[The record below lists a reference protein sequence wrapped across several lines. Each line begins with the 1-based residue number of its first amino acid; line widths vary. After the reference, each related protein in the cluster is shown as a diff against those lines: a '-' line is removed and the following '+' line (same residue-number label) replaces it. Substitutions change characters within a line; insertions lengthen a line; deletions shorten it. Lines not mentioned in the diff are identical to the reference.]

1 MDDFRKEEKSK
12 KLDILDQWLKQTLNI
27 GKTERTEKPN
37 QPQQNGGQNN
47 QASSAMPQNK
57 PGQQTPAPG
66 QANARPAVMGTP
78 SGGPATGAAR
88 SATQKQFER
97 EQPRPQR
104 QWQHKPQYNN
114 AAPLN
119 KGQNNRPAAPQG
131 GNAPRTGAAQPA
143 GGGGGKGRGGNKKRF
158 SKSAFG
164 GNFNQRHKF
173 QSALRRADESK
184 PADTNKYDPR
194 GVLRI
199 IPIGGLDEVGKNTMI
214 FEYEDSIFLVDLG
227 FQFPEADML
236 GVDYVIPD
244 INYLKDKIDK
254 IKGIVVTH
262 GHLDHIGGIA
272 YLLNKLGNPPIY
284 AGRLTMGLI
293 TKQLEEHGLMQ
304 SASLRVVN
312 FVSDQ
317 LVFGKMKVSFFRV
330 THSIPDSC
338 GLFIETPAGSIV
350 HTGDF
355 KIDLSPAGSQL
366 PPEFAKIAGF
376 GEKNVTALMSDSTN
390 AAKPGYTMSEKKI
403 GHTLENIIKDS
414 EGRILIASFSSQIG
428 RMQQILDAAVKHGRK
443 VFLSGRSLIDNSVMA
458 AGLGYLKYPQGL
470 IADIKKSKKHPPNK
484 TIILTT
490 GSQGEPMAA
499 LSRMALNEH
508 PHVKIDKGDTVVL
521 SSSPIPGNEMAVV
534 RVTNNLV
541 RLGARVINNHIMDV
555 HASGHGQ
562 QEDLKLMFSLVKPK
576 YFIPIHGEY
585 FMRKTHGDLMVHE
598 LGFPDDRVMMV
609 ENGDVMEMRAGELKR
624 TKEKVQTNYI
634 LVDGMGGGDIGSQVM
649 MDRQILAE
657 NGVIVLSLHIDKT
670 TRALKGDIKVDTRG
684 FIYMEESQEIVNGI
698 CQRAAESYTN
708 FVKNNPGF
716 SYEEA
721 KLHIRES
728 VDQFVNSKID
738 RQPLIIPLLVD

>member
-27 GKTERTEKPN
+27 GKTEKVEKPN
-37 QPQQNGGQNN
+37 QPQTSGGQKE
-47 QASSAMPQNK
+47 QANFSGANQNK
-57 PGQQTPAPG
+57 QPQP
-66 QANARPAVMGTP
+66 
-78 SGGPATGAAR
+78 GPA
-88 SATQKQFER
+88 QKQGDGAM
-97 EQPRPQR
+97 PQR
-104 QWQHKPQYNN
+104 QWHNQPKHGQHKQGQS
-114 AAPLN
+114 
-119 KGQNNRPAAPQG
+119 KGGHQNQQNSGNQKKG
-131 GNAPRTGAAQPA
+131 GQ
-143 GGGGGKGRGGNKKRF
+143 GGGGQKSRGKFGKKRF
-158 SKSAFG
+158 GGGFG

-173 QSALRRADESK
+173 QSALRRATDAQ
-184 PADTNKYDPR
+184 PNPVKYDPS

-244 INYLKDKIDK
+244 INYLKDKINK
-254 IKGIVVTH
+254 IKGIVITH
-262 GHLDHIGGIA
+262 GHLDHIGGIP

-304 SASLRVVN
+304 SANLKVVD

-317 LVFGKMKVSFFRV
+317 LTFGKMKVSFFRV

-376 GEKNVTALMSDSTN
+376 GERNVTAMMSDSTN
-390 AAKPGYTMSEKKI
+390 AMKPGYTISEKKI
-403 GHTLENIIKDS
+403 GHTLDNIIKDA
-414 EGRILIASFSSQIG
+414 EGRVIIASFSSQIG
-428 RMQQILDAAVKHGRK
+428 RIQQIIDAALKHGRK
-443 VFLSGRSLIDNSVMA
+443 IFLSGRSLIDNALMA
-458 AGLGYLKYPQGL
+458 AEIGYLKYPQGL
-470 IADIKKSKKHPPNK
+470 IADVKKSKKHPPDK

-490 GSQGEPMAA
+490 GSQGEPIAA

-508 PHVKIDKGDTVVL
+508 AHVKIGKGDTVVL
-521 SSSPIPGNEMAVV
+521 SSSPIPGNETAVI
-534 RVTNNLV
+534 RVVNNLT

-576 YFIPIHGEY
+576 YFIPVHGEY
-585 FMRKTHGDLMVHE
+585 FMRKIHGEVMVHE
-598 LGFPDDRVMMV
+598 LGFPAQKVIMV
-609 ENGDVMEMRAGELKR
+609 ENGDVMEMRNGELKA
-624 TKEKVQTNYI
+624 TNEKIQTNYI

-657 NGVIVLSLHIDKT
+657 NGVIVLSLHIDKQ

-684 FIYMEESQEIVNGI
+684 FIYMEESQEIINGI
-698 CQRAAESYTN
+698 CRRAAESYTD
-708 FVKNNPGF
+708 FAKNNPGF
-716 SYEEA
+716 NYEEA

-728 VDQFVNSKID
+728 VDQFVTSKID
-738 RQPLIIPLLVD
+738 RQPLILPLLVD

>member
-1 MDDFRKEEKSK
+1 MEDFRKEEKSK

-27 GKTERTEKPN
+27 GKTNRVDQPN
-37 QPQQNGGQNN
+37 QPQQSGGQVN
-47 QASSAMPQNK
+47 QP
-57 PGQQTPAPG
+57 
-66 QANARPAVMGTP
+66 
-78 SGGPATGAAR
+78 GAAISGSQNQPKPQLPPQ
-88 SATQKQFER
+88 SAAQKQFEK
-97 EQPRPQR
+97 EQPKPQR
-104 QWQHKPQYNN
+104 QWFNTQ
-114 AAPLN
+114 N
-119 KGQNNRPAAPQG
+119 KRGNGSQNRSA
-131 GNAPRTGAAQPA
+131 RPA
-143 GGGGGKGRGGNKKRF
+143 GGHPNQHRQNAAAQQARPVQPLQNNGAPNLANKSLGQGKKSGGGKKRF
-158 SKSAFG
+158 SGFG

-173 QSALRRADESK
+173 QSALNRAVEAK
-184 PADTNKYDPR
+184 PSDGLKYDPR

-214 FEYEDSIFLVDLG
+214 FEYEDSILLVDLG

-244 INYLKDKIDK
+244 INYLKDKTHK

-284 AGRLTMGLI
+284 AGKLTMGLI
-293 TKQLEEHGLMQ
+293 TKQLEEHGLLQ
-304 SASLRVVN
+304 SASLRVVD
-312 FVSDQ
+312 FVKDQ
-317 LVFGKMKVSFFRV
+317 LFFGKMKVSFFRV

-355 KIDLSPAGSQL
+355 KIDLSPAGNQM

-376 GEKNVTALMSDSTN
+376 GERNVTAMMSDSTN
-390 AAKPGYTMSEKKI
+390 AMKPGYTVSEKKI
-403 GHTLENIIKDS
+403 GHTLENIIKEA
-414 EGRILIASFSSQIG
+414 EGRVIIASFSSQIG
-428 RMQQILDAAVKHGRK
+428 RIQQIFDAAVKHGRK
-443 VFLSGRSLIDNSVMA
+443 IFLSGRSLIDNSIMA
-458 AGLGYLKYPQGL
+458 ADLGYLKYPSGL
-470 IADIKKSKKHPPNK
+470 VADVKKSKKHPPHK

-490 GSQGEPMAA
+490 GSQGEPVAA
-499 LSRMALNEH
+499 LSRMALDEH
-508 PHVKIDKGDTVVL
+508 AHVKIGKGDTIVL
-521 SSSPIPGNEMAVV
+521 SSSPIPGNETAVV
-534 RVTNNLV
+534 RVTNNLT

-585 FMRKTHGDLMVHE
+585 FMRKIHGEIMIHE
-598 LGFPDDRVMMV
+598 LGFPAQKVIMG
-609 ENGDVMEMRAGELKR
+609 ENGDVMEMRNGELKISG
-624 TKEKVQTNYI
+624 EKVQTNYI

-657 NGVIVLSLHIDKT
+657 NGVIVLSLNIDKN
-670 TRALKGDIKVDTRG
+670 TRVLKGEIKVDTRG
-684 FIYMEESQEIVNGI
+684 FIYMEESQEIINGI
-698 CQRAAESYTN
+698 CRRAAEAYTN
-708 FVKNNPGF
+708 FAKNHPGF
-716 SYEEA
+716 NYEEA

-728 VDQFVNSKID
+728 VDQFVTSKID